1 MGAKYRKFLVGQ
13 TGKSPVLVHI
23 WEQFWRR
30 LTLVKVKRAA
40 LLHGDR
46 MFNFILR
53 RVAVAIPTLII
64 LLIASF
70 WLMQSAPGGPFTSER
85 PLPAQVLANIEAK
98 YGLDQPT
105 YVQLWN
111 YVVGIVTEFD
121 FGPSYKY
128 KDRTVNDIIAQ
139 GFPVTLTYG
148 IISFV
153 LAIVV
158 GGVLGMAAA
167 IRQNSWLDYFAVGI
181 TIGAQVLPN
190 FVMAPILILIFT
202 LWLGWLPGGG
212 WNGGEWQHLI
222 MPVIALSTSYMA
234 SIARLTRSSMLEVLR
249 SNFIRTARAK
259 GLPDRTIIYRHAL
272 KPALLPVISYL
283 GPAFVG
289 MVTGSFIID
298 AIFGTGGIGYFYVN
312 SAFNRDYAV
321 MMGLTILLG
330 SMTIMFNMVVDILY
344 AWIDPKIRL

>member
-1 MGAKYRKFLVGQ
+1 MLSF
-13 TGKSPVLVHI
+13 I
-23 WEQFWRR
+23 IRR
-30 LTLVKVKRAA
+30 
-40 LLHGDR
+40 
-46 MFNFILR
+46 I
-53 RVAVAIPTLII
+53 AVAIPTLLV
-64 LLIASF
+64 LLILSF
-70 WLMQSAPGGPFTSER
+70 YLMQFAPGGPFTSER
-85 PLPAQVLANIEAK
+85 PLPPQVLANIEAK

-105 YVQLWN
+105 WKQLVN
-111 YVVGIVTEFD
+111 YIIGIVTEFD

-148 IISFV
+148 TIAFA
-153 LAIVV
+153 LAIIV
-158 GGVLGMAAA
+158 GGALGIAAA
-167 IRQNSWLDYFAVGI
+167 IRQNTWLDYFAVGF

-202 LWLGWLPGGG
+202 LWLGLLPGGG
-212 WNGGEWQHLI
+212 WNGGQWNHVI

-259 GLPDRTIIYRHAL
+259 GLPDSVIIWRHAL
-272 KPALLPVISYL
+272 KPAILPVVSYL
-283 GPAFVG
+283 GPAFVA

-298 AIFGTGGIGYFYVN
+298 SIFSTGGIGYFYVN
-312 SAFNRDYAV
+312 AAFNRDYAV
-321 MMGLTILLG
+321 MMGLTFLLG
-330 SMTIMFNMVVDILY
+330 SMTILFNMLVDILY

>member
-1 MGAKYRKFLVGQ
+1 MLSF
-13 TGKSPVLVHI
+13 I
-23 WEQFWRR
+23 IRR
-30 LTLVKVKRAA
+30 
-40 LLHGDR
+40 
-46 MFNFILR
+46 M
-53 RVAVAIPTLII
+53 AVAIPTLLV
-64 LLIASF
+64 LLVASF
-70 WLMQSAPGGPFTSER
+70 YLMQFAPGGPFTSER
-85 PLPAQVLANIEAK
+85 PLPPQVLANIEAK

-105 YVQLWN
+105 WKQLVSYVG
-111 YVVGIVTEFD
+111 GIVTDFD

-148 IISFV
+148 TISFLV
-153 LAIVV
+153 AIVV
-158 GGVLGMAAA
+158 GGALGIAAA

-190 FVMAPILILIFT
+190 FVMAPILILVFS

-212 WNGGEWQHLI
+212 WNGGQWNHVI

-234 SIARLTRSSMLEVLR
+234 SVARLTRSSMLEVLR

-259 GLPDRTIIYRHAL
+259 GLPDRVIIWRHAL
-272 KPALLPVISYL
+272 KPSILPVVSYL

-298 AIFGTGGIGYFYVN
+298 SIFSTGGIGYFYVN
-312 SAFNRDYAV
+312 AAFNRDYAV

-330 SMTIMFNMVVDILY
+330 SMTILFNMVVDILY